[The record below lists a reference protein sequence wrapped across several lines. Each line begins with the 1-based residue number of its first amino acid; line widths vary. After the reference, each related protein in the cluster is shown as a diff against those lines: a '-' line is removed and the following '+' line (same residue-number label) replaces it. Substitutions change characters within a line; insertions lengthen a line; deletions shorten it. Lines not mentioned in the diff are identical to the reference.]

1 MVTYPSWSYFPRNAM
16 APDWVAPLIASV
28 AAAGTQIDTRPLPAE
43 DADRLTSDVVLAHLR
58 LGFESLGF
66 TVESGKKS
74 EQKIHRPVLFGENG
88 LPTVKYEV
96 DAFHATAGIAVE
108 VEAGR
113 GAFGNADY
121 RDIIRM
127 SLMVDARFMVLLQ
140 PLAYRTGTTTK
151 SAYASSRDL
160 LDAIYS
166 SQRLALPFEG
176 ALLVGY

>member
-1 MVTYPSWSYFPRNAM
+1 MDYPQWSYFPRNST
-16 APDWVAPLIASV
+16 APGWVAPLIAAV
-28 AAAGTQIDTRPLPAE
+28 GAAIGQIDTRPLPAE
-43 DADRLTSDVVLAHLR
+43 DADRLTSDVVLAHVRPGL
-58 LGFESLGF
+58 ESLGY
-66 TVESGKKS
+66 TVESGKKA

-88 LPTVKYEV
+88 IPTVKYEV
-96 DAFHATAGIAVE
+96 DAFHAQLGIAVE

-127 SLMVDARFMVLLQ
+127 SLMVDAEFMVLLQ
-140 PLAYRTGTTTK
+140 PLAYRTGATTK

-160 LDAIYS
+160 LDAIYA
-166 SQRLALPFEG
+166 SQRLALPFSG

>member
-1 MVTYPSWSYFPRNAM
+1 MYPQWSYFPRNAI
-16 APDWVAPLIASV
+16 APVWVAPLIKAIAD
-28 AAAGTQIDTRPLPAE
+28 AAPNIDTRPIPAD
-43 DADRLTSDVVLAHLR
+43 DADRLTSDVVLAHVRPGL
-58 LGFESLGF
+58 ESLGYV
-66 TVESGKKS
+66 VESGKKS
-74 EQKIHRPVLFGENG
+74 AEKIHRPVLFGENG
-88 LPTVKYEV
+88 VPTVKYEV
-96 DAFHATAGIAVE
+96 DAFHPAQGIAVE
-108 VEAGR
+108 IEAGR

-151 SAYASSRDL
+151 SAYGSSRDL
-160 LDAIYS
+160 LDAIYA

>member
-1 MVTYPSWSYFPRNAM
+1 MDYPQWSYFPRNTT
-16 APDWVAPLIASV
+16 APEWVAPLIAAVGS
-28 AAAGTQIDTRPLPAE
+28 AIGNIDTRPLPAE
-43 DADRLTSDVVLAHLR
+43 DADRLTSDVVLAHVRPGLEA
-58 LGFESLGF
+58 LGY
-66 TVESGKKS
+66 TVESGKKA

-88 LPTVKYEV
+88 IPTVKYEV

-127 SLMVDARFMVLLQ
+127 SLMVDARFMVLMQ
-140 PLAYRTGTTTK
+140 PLAYRTGATTK

-160 LDAIYS
+160 LDAIYA